1 MRVKISTTSTPTR
14 STIRTVQRMYTRV
27 AVIGDVAGLV
37 HQLRSCLE
45 GLGVTEETW
54 PEGLHVIQLGDLFGG
69 NDDLAC
75 AELVEPHLL
84 AGRWTQLIGNWELA
98 AVGGPRISRGGVTA
112 QVDALHL
119 FSNWCGE
126 GLVEYATVVR
136 PDRGP
141 PALVTHAGLT
151 VEWWVA
157 HLDGDENADSVAARI
172 NAAPPQYVHFGG
184 EMAGDDTAPPS
195 PVWASTRELWT
206 SWSHRTMPWSQIHGH
221 TTPYDPGCGWSP
233 WAPFDLLDQC
243 VVDQLSFHTVF
254 RPLRARPGCVVYGID
269 QGLWP
274 GSPPG
279 ALSALT
285 MQVTRPLGAR
295 RS

>member
-1 MRVKISTTSTPTR
+1 
-14 STIRTVQRMYTRV
+14 MYTRV

-75 AELVEPHLL
+75 AQLVEPHLL

-151 VEWWVA
+151 AELVGRSSRRRRERCTSWRHGQSMPHCSVRHSEA
-157 HLDGDENADSVAARI
+157 HRPVMISLRPRSVWAIDPRAADELVR
-172 NAAPPQYVHFGG
+172 
-184 EMAGDDTAPPS
+184 TAPM
-195 PVWASTRELWT
+195 PVVAYRRAHNAVRPRRRL
-206 SWSHRTMPWSQIHGH
+206 
-221 TTPYDPGCGWSP
+221 SP

-243 VVDQLSFHTVF
+243 VVDQRSFHTVF
-254 RPLRARPGCVVYGID
+254 RPLRARPGLVWCT
-269 QGLWP
+269 
-274 GSPPG
+274 GSIRVCG
-279 ALSALT
+279 
-285 MQVTRPLGAR
+285 QVPTWRIERSDHAGDATTRRPSQLR
-295 RS
+295 